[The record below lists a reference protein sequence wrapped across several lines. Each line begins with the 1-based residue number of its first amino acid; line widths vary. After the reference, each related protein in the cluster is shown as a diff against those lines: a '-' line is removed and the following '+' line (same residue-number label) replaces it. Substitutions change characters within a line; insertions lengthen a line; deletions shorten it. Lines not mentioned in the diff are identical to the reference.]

1 MTKRLRFSDITLIGS
16 LILVLLF
23 LLVDSAKAA
32 TAQSQI
38 NELKTQVLS
47 LRSDLTALQQQVA
60 KDEQLNQQNHDALSG
75 QITKI
80 GEAIDAINKEIASI
94 KSQLPPPIPPPSD
107 PPPTEPPPPTS
118 SCVGTS
124 VTGPGVLTAGAYCVQ
139 QDLQCAD
146 SCFSVQGS
154 NVTLDLNGHT
164 ITYGTG
170 NTANRRH
177 GIVGIGCSTTK
188 VDGNPCGGTFNNF
201 TVKNGKIIQG
211 GGGAYSHAISFGP
224 GGGDGLVVEN
234 VEILVSGESAKAVYG
249 TYVGGAKV
257 SGVKAISTSL
267 KVTNRHQLD
276 GVLIGFHEGVNE
288 SPVEI
293 SNSELIG
300 SPQGGIL
307 ATPPGSKIHHNKVRL
322 NSYYTNG
329 FCFYGWGPNSE
340 IYNNECDN
348 TQGNDA
354 GRGVHVYTSGVS
366 VHDNV
371 LKVRELRRNM
381 EYKRTDGS
389 PGCVAGGAYGIQI
402 EGGSGVRHFNNKV
415 TAIADECDASAIRVA
430 VGRLGVS
437 GNALGYNETLESLR
451 ATPTSVGRALG
462 VTTLSAFGYELK
474 DSSVKSSQYFLYD
487 VSQINSLKDPTTPPT
502 DTKLTNIAFSKDTVN
517 PTASFYSWRM
527 DNYGQAATIT
537 CAGCTFLG
545 SSPTSISGY
554 AIGQP
559 STLMHKEYTLNINGQ
574 FKAYNTTTQAVVVEQ
589 VQ

>member
-1 MTKRLRFSDITLIGS
+1 MNKRLRVGDITLIGS

-38 NELKTQVLS
+38 NELKAQVLS

-75 QITKI
+75 QIAKI

-94 KSQLPPPIPPPSD
+94 KTQLPPPIPPPPSD
-107 PPPTEPPPPTS
+107 PPPTEPPPPPPPTT

-139 QDLQCAD
+139 QDLQCSD

-177 GIVGIGCSTTK
+177 GIIGIACSSSK
-188 VDGNPCGGTFNNF
+188 VDGNPCGDQFNNF

-234 VEILVSGESAKAVYG
+234 VEITVSGESAKVIYG
-249 TYVGGAKV
+249 TYVGGPKV
-257 SGVKAISTSL
+257 SGVKAYSTST

-276 GVLIGFHEGVNE
+276 GVLIAFHEGVNE
-288 SPVEI
+288 APAEI
-293 SNSELIG
+293 WNNELIG

-307 ATPPGSKIHHNKVRL
+307 VTAAGSKVHHNKVRL

-371 LKVRELRRNM
+371 LKVRELPRNA
-381 EYKRTDGS
+381 EYN
-389 PGCVAGGAYGIQI
+389 GCVAGGAYGIQG
-402 EGGSGVRHFNNKV
+402 ENATGLRHFNNKI
-415 TAIADECDASAIRVA
+415 TAIAGVCDAAGIRIA
-430 VGRLGVS
+430 LGKLGVS
-437 GNALGYNETLESLR
+437 GDGLGYNETIEAIR
-451 ATPTSVGRALG
+451 ATATSGGGRAYG
-462 VTTLSAFGYELK
+462 VTTREAFGYELK
-474 DSSVKSSQYFLYD
+474 DSSVVSSQYFYND
-487 VSQINSLKDPTTPPT
+487 VSQLQTTTTPPS
-502 DTKLTNIAFSKDTVN
+502 DVKLTNITFTKDTVN
-517 PTASFYSWRM
+517 PTALFYSWRM
-527 DNYGQAATIT
+527 DNYGQVATIT
-537 CAGCTFLG
+537 CSGCVFNG
-545 SSPTSISGY
+545 SAPTSVSGY

-559 STLMHKEYTLNINGQ
+559 LSLAHKAYTLNINGQ
-574 FKAYNTTTQAVVVEQ
+574 FKAYNTTTQAVVVEN